1 MTASRRAWVAALLGL
16 ALTVAGCGSS
26 GSTTTSAGHTGKR
39 GSKAARLRHA
49 APVGPERL
57 TYRTLFAL
65 PAPLRDPATAP
76 LGGSQ
81 AALLGGLDS
90 ADTSTAEIQV
100 ISPHGVSFTGALPLA
115 QHDAQAA
122 TLSGQVYVFGGGGL
136 TELNH
141 IVGFDPSS
149 HSVRTVG
156 ALPSASS
163 DVAVTQVGGTA
174 YIVGGYDGT
183 NFLNT
188 ILAWQPGGSVKV
200 VGHTPQGLRYSAVT
214 SVDGKV
220 IIIGGSTPAG
230 ASRAIYSF
238 DPASGQVKTIG
249 ELPQPITHGGAAA
262 LGNFVYLVGG
272 RGDLITQTTPSVWSI
287 DPSTG
292 AVKPAG
298 RLPRA
303 ISDAGVITVG
313 QSIIVAG
320 GYTGVTTLAGVG
332 ELVPGAA

>member
-1 MTASRRAWVAALLGL
+1 MTASRRVWVAALLGL

-26 GSTTTSAGHTGKR
+26 GSTTASSGHAGRHR
-39 GSKAARLRHA
+39 SEAARLRHA
-49 APVGPERL
+49 APVRPERL
-57 TYRTLFAL
+57 AYRTLFAL

-76 LGGSQ
+76 VGSSQ

-90 ADTSTAEIQV
+90 ADTSTAEIQI
-100 ISPHGVSFTGALPLA
+100 ISPRGVSYTGALPLA

-122 TLSGQVYVFGGGGL
+122 TLAGQVYVFGGGSL

-141 IVGFDPSS
+141 IVGFDPSG
-149 HSVRTVG
+149 HAVRTVG
-156 ALPSASS
+156 VLPRASS

-183 NFLNT
+183 NYLNT
-188 ILAWQPGGSVKV
+188 ILAWQPGGPVKV
-200 VGHTPQGLRYSAVT
+200 VGHTPEGLRYSAVT
-214 SVDGKV
+214 AVGGKV
-220 IIIGGSTPAG
+220 IIVGGSTPAG

-238 DPASGQVKTIG
+238 DPATGQVKTIG
-249 ELPQPITHGGAAA
+249 QLPQPITHGGAAT
-262 LGNFVYLVGG
+262 LGRYVYLVGG

-292 AVKPAG
+292 AVRPAG

-320 GYTGVTTLAGVG
+320 GYTGVNTLAGVG

>member
-1 MTASRRAWVAALLGL
+1 MTASRGAWVAALLGL
-16 ALTVAGCGSS
+16 ALAVAGCGSS
-26 GSTTTSAGHTGKR
+26 GSTTSSAGHAGAHR
-39 GSKAARLRHA
+39 SKAARLRHA

-76 LGGSQ
+76 VGSSQ
-81 AALLGGLDS
+81 AALLGGLDA
-90 ADTSTAEIQV
+90 ADVSTSEIDV
-100 ISPHGVSFTGALPLA
+100 ISPHGVSYTGALPLA

-122 TLSGQVYVFGGGGL
+122 SLAGQVYVFGGGGL

-141 IVGFDPSS
+141 IVGFDPTG
-149 HSVRTVG
+149 HAVRTVG
-156 ALPSASS
+156 VLPSASS
-163 DVAVTQVGGTA
+163 DAAVTEVGGTA

-183 NFLNT
+183 NYLNT

-200 VGHTPQGLRYSAVT
+200 VGHTPEGLRYSAVT
-214 SVDGKV
+214 SVGGKV
-220 IIIGGSTPAG
+220 IIVGGSTPAG
-230 ASRAIYSF
+230 ASRAVYSF
-238 DPASGQVKTIG
+238 DPATGQVTTIG
-249 ELPQPITHGGAAA
+249 QLPQPVTHGGAAA
-262 LGNFVYLVGG
+262 LGNYVYLVGG
-272 RGDLITQTTPSVWSI
+272 RGDLVTQTTPSVWSI

-292 AVKPAG
+292 AVRPAG
-298 RLPRA
+298 RLPHA

-320 GYTGVTTLAGVG
+320 GYTGVNTLAGVG